1 MEKKTKIFQEMNIK
15 KELKSAIQAMGFEE
29 ATPIQAEAIPPII
42 EGNDF
47 IGIAQTGTGKTCAF
61 GIPAIEKLNT
71 KDTNVQILV
80 LCPTRE
86 LVIQTGEEL
95 QSLSQKLRGVK
106 ICTIFGGQPI
116 ERQIVALKKKPQ
128 IVIGTPGRI
137 MDHMRRKT
145 IAFDGISMF
154 ILDEAD
160 EMLNMGFRE
169 DLDVILKKANPE
181 RQTVLFSATMSKD
194 ILQITKKYQKKQ
206 VVKVEIEHKTLTPP
220 KIEQYRI
227 KVSEDKKVEML
238 TRIIDSEDTKLAVI
252 FCNTKRKVDAL
263 QENLS
268 LRGYQASG
276 LHGDMKQSQRDS
288 VIKRFKN
295 GKVDILIATD
305 VAARGIDVDGI
316 DMIFNY
322 DIPADEEYYVHRI
335 GRTGRAGKEGKAITF
350 VTAKEMYKIRNLEKY
365 THAVLKEYEVPS
377 AKLVKEKKINDL
389 LETVTREIE
398 QTNMAEEMQLLEE
411 YLQNVEVDALEVA
424 AALLKRTL
432 GKEETSFV
440 MSDKET
446 NDKRK
451 TDKIRLFITLGKLD
465 GFRRSD
471 LREYVC
477 KQAHV
482 SRSDISDVE
491 VLDKFSFVTVKEKVA
506 PLMIEKLDQTKYH
519 GRKVAVE
526 ESTKKG

>member
-169 DLDVILKKANPE
+169 DLNVILKKANPE

-238 TRIIDSEDTKLAVI
+238 TRIIDAEDTKLAVI

-335 GRTGRAGKEGKAITF
+335 GRTGRAGK
-350 VTAKEMYKIRNLEKY
+350 
-365 THAVLKEYEVPS
+365 
-377 AKLVKEKKINDL
+377 
-389 LETVTREIE
+389 
-398 QTNMAEEMQLLEE
+398 
-411 YLQNVEVDALEVA
+411 
-424 AALLKRTL
+424 
-432 GKEETSFV
+432 
-440 MSDKET
+440 
-446 NDKRK
+446 
-451 TDKIRLFITLGKLD
+451 
-465 GFRRSD
+465 
-471 LREYVC
+471 
-477 KQAHV
+477 
-482 SRSDISDVE
+482 
-491 VLDKFSFVTVKEKVA
+491 
-506 PLMIEKLDQTKYH
+506 
-519 GRKVAVE
+519 
-526 ESTKKG
+526 